1 MIFNSI
7 AVERRNN
14 YKMIDL
20 YTEYDG
26 QDEATWKT
34 WKRATIRIVQE
45 SNEKLWEENP
55 CLSESS
61 EVFLAN
67 WEEELYNISKGEP
80 LSVKADLD
88 LSCRIGRYEMI
99 QKIVRYFRN
108 LGFPVCRDFIN
119 RIEVWI
125 PKDEGNSILYNRY
138 TLRPYYQDITD
149 GWQIDVSHSGES
161 RCSKKTLYEVDL
173 DDHGFDVIAG
183 TEVVPRK
190 FVKLS
195 YPEKG

>member
-20 YTEYDG
+20 YTGYDG

-80 LSVKADLD
+80 
-88 LSCRIGRYEMI
+88 
-99 QKIVRYFRN
+99 
-108 LGFPVCRDFIN
+108 
-119 RIEVWI
+119 
-125 PKDEGNSILYNRY
+125 
-138 TLRPYYQDITD
+138 
-149 GWQIDVSHSGES
+149 
-161 RCSKKTLYEVDL
+161 
-173 DDHGFDVIAG
+173 
-183 TEVVPRK
+183 
-190 FVKLS
+190 
-195 YPEKG
+195 